1 MDAIQ
6 PILGSQIRNCR
17 TPQQLQELSRRVQA
31 EINSASVTLQDGVY
45 HRNAR
50 NGNPSQSTPSRAPR
64 PSQLPSRA
72 PRPSQLPNNYHGP
85 WQDEFQSHGPSMQW
99 DNGAHNGAAF
109 SSQLQGNRG
118 RVRNLS
124 NSEAPHSNGRQGR
137 IYNSAPPEYRSDN
150 PDWRRGRPSYPSGL
164 PNLDRLNLRTEHDR
178 QNDLGNH
185 HTGGRQHHVQ
195 GNDDRDHYVQD
206 RSHRE
211 QNRSSTGSRHSD
223 HQNATHD
230 RNNESHRGYQEQG
243 RSNDG
248 SRHAGPQD
256 AAHARNDESHRA
268 RQGDYSRNNSS
279 LNDDDDDLMNV
290 VYNLYGAPLDYRQ
303 RAYGIPSGAPPA
315 YRTNQWDE
323 PNCSVIHPCDRSN
336 QSAAMPI
343 WQFRGPELK
352 LTPFS
357 GVSEE
362 FYDWMP
368 TFRAQVDSYPEQLK
382 VSTLREN
389 LDPESKAFV
398 AYISDSDPG
407 AYERIW
413 EELERRCNLG
423 VANHHRYIGKLL
435 VLVNSPPVRDV
446 KGLEHVYNTLNYSW
460 AKLCGLGA
468 RYAGYAEPILPLL
481 SNILFDKSQKA
492 VDDLTGTV
500 NLTVPN
506 VLDAIWK
513 HMSQLRKREHNQKIC
528 APYNPNPVRPY
539 SSRQVPSRFHNQRSG
554 GAQLMKTS
562 AGTPTQ
568 DSGASSFPS
577 SDLNRRTSPDRSRD
591 SSPTR
596 RNPSPTRYRSPASS
610 PNRLRSGSPSAE
622 RRRHFRCSMCE
633 VDDHSHLDCTK
644 FSPKEQFQICKSKR
658 LCFGCRAGGHPASLC
673 PFTSLLCADPACN
686 GYPPHA
692 DIFCQFAREQ

>member
-6 PILGSQIRNCR
+6 PILGNQIRNCQ

-50 NGNPSQSTPSRAPR
+50 DSNPSQSTPSRAT
-64 PSQLPSRA
+64 
-72 PRPSQLPNNYHGP
+72 RPSQLPNNYNGP
-85 WQDEFQSHGPSMQW
+85 WQDQFQSYGPSMQW

-109 SSQLQGNRG
+109 SSQLQGNG
-118 RVRNLS
+118 ERVRNLS
-124 NSEAPHSNGRQGR
+124 NSETPHSSGRHVG
-137 IYNSAPPEYRSDN
+137 IPNSAPPDYRSDN
-150 PDWRRGRPSYPSGL
+150 PDWRRGRPLYPSGL
-164 PNLDRLNLRTEHDR
+164 PNLERLHLRTESDR
-178 QNDLGNH
+178 QNDLGYH
-185 HTGGRQHHVQ
+185 HTGGRQCHVP
-195 GNDDRDHYVQD
+195 GTDDRDYHVQD
-206 RSHRE
+206 RPHRE
-211 QNRSSTGSRHSD
+211 QNRSSASAGSRHSD
-223 HQNATHD
+223 HQNTTHD
-230 RNNESHRGYQEQG
+230 HNNMSHRGHQEQG
-243 RSNDG
+243 HSSAG
-248 SRHAGPQD
+248 SGHAGPQGS
-256 AAHARNDESHRA
+256 ASTRNDESRRA
-268 RQGDYSRNNSS
+268 RQGDHSRVNSS
-279 LNDDDDDLMNV
+279 LNDGDDHLMNV

-303 RAYGIPSGAPPA
+303 RSYGAPSYAPPA

-336 QSAAMPI
+336 QSAAMPL
-343 WQFRGPELK
+343 WQFRGPEFK

-362 FYDWMP
+362 FYDWMS

-389 LDPESKAFV
+389 LDPDSKSFV

-423 VANHHRYIGKLL
+423 VANHHRYVGKLL
-435 VLVNSPPVRDV
+435 VLVNSPPVHDV

-468 RYAGYAEPILPLL
+468 RYSGYAEPILPLL

-500 NLTVPN
+500 HLTVPN

-539 SSRQVPSRFHNQRSG
+539 SSRQAPSRFHNQRSG

-562 AGTPTQ
+562 AGTLTQ
-568 DSGASSFPS
+568 DSGASSSPS
-577 SDLNRRTSPDRSRD
+577 SDLNRRSSPDRSRN

-596 RNPSPTRYRSPASS
+596 RNLSPTRNRSPASS

-633 VDDHSHLDCTK
+633 ENDHSHLDCPK
-644 FSPKEQFQICKSKR
+644 FSPREQFQICKTKR
-658 LCFGCRAGGHPASLC
+658 LCFVCRAGGHPASLC
-673 PFTSLLCADPACN
+673 PFTSLQCTNSECG

-692 DIFCQFAREQ
+692 GIFCQFAREQ